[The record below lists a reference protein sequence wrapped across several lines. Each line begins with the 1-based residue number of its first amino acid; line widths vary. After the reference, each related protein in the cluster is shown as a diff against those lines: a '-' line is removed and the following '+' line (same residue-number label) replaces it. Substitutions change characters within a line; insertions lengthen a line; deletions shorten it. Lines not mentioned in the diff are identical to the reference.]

1 LPNIFLGTKVD
12 ILKAEAVFHK
22 IGVINH
28 IGLERFQ
35 SDTAFACSRK
45 EVQSAA
51 TAHRVANKANID
63 RREPHGYRIV
73 SDM

>member
-1 LPNIFLGTKVD
+1 MKVD
-12 ILKAEAVFHK
+12 ILKAEAIFW

-45 EVQSAA
+45 EVQSAG

-63 RREPHGYRIV
+63 RRELPL
-73 SDM
+73 